1 MNRLFLSLM
10 LGAALIAPYAAL
22 ADDQDHRDDQHR
34 YYYDQER
41 RKHEWNDNEDRAWRK
56 YEEEKHLT
64 HMEFE
69 KAKHKVQY
77 DYWKWRADH
86 PDAP

>member
-1 MNRLFLSLM
+1 MM
-10 LGAALIAPYAAL
+10 LGAALIAPAAAV
-22 ADDQDHRDDQHR
+22 ADDQAPTHH
-34 YYYDQER
+34 YYYDQEHK
-41 RKHEWNDNEDRAWRK
+41 KHEWNDNEDRAWRK

-64 HMEFE
+64 HMEFQ